1 MQTKKQ
7 HEKIASYEQRKQGL
21 IAFLNLVAPK
31 LEVVISPLRDIYG
44 PSVMEEELDAIIVS
58 LETIAGAKLINKV
71 REEKSMKPL
80 TIFTV
85 NRSSR
90 YILSSTFIRQ
100 HLEK

>member
-1 MQTKKQ
+1 
-7 HEKIASYEQRKQGL
+7 
-21 IAFLNLVAPK
+21 
-31 LEVVISPLRDIYG
+31 
-44 PSVMEEELDAIIVS
+44 MEEELDAIIVS

-100 HLEK
+100 YLEK